1 VLLKKVNSYLLG
13 NVKIIV
19 EGYYIERFINKCGV
33 DGINLCDVERE
44 KECIMNAQIYT
55 KDFKKIKKIAKITKC
70 RVKID
75 KKNGLPF
82 LVHRYRR
89 RKIFLI
95 LPVILICFFIVISK
109 FIWNI
114 EIVGNKKISKD
125 EILKLVND
133 NGIKIGMLKSEINTE
148 KVINEMRIKRDD
160 ISWIGI
166 SIDGTNAKIEIA
178 EAREKPKLLDKNEYC
193 NIIADK
199 DGIIDKIN
207 VKSGT
212 AQVSEGDVVKKGDIL
227 VSGIMTGKYTG
238 DRKVHAS
245 ADIKA
250 KVSYSEKKR
259 KKKTQNLKSQTG
271 SAEKYYQI
279 SINNFKINF
288 NKRLSKFENYD
299 TIKNSRKMKIL
310 NNFYLPIELTEITN
324 IEMKSE
330 QVVYNAEELKN
341 NTISEIKENLNEKTE
356 EKDIVD
362 ENIIT
367 EEKNDFIE
375 VKVMYEVLEDIGV
388 EEKLE

>member
-1 VLLKKVNSYLLG
+1 MLLKKVNSYLLG
-13 NVKIIV
+13 NVKITV

-199 DGIIDKIN
+199 DGIID
-207 VKSGT
+207 
-212 AQVSEGDVVKKGDIL
+212 
-227 VSGIMTGKYTG
+227 
-238 DRKVHAS
+238 
-245 ADIKA
+245 
-250 KVSYSEKKR
+250 
-259 KKKTQNLKSQTG
+259 
-271 SAEKYYQI
+271 
-279 SINNFKINF
+279 
-288 NKRLSKFENYD
+288 
-299 TIKNSRKMKIL
+299 
-310 NNFYLPIELTEITN
+310 
-324 IEMKSE
+324 
-330 QVVYNAEELKN
+330 
-341 NTISEIKENLNEKTE
+341 
-356 EKDIVD
+356 
-362 ENIIT
+362 
-367 EEKNDFIE
+367 
-375 VKVMYEVLEDIGV
+375 
-388 EEKLE
+388 